1 MQNINSK
8 TNQASLP
15 PIQEYFLTQTF
26 SDDPDQGCASS
37 PDGTD
42 CAELHL
48 SNLGAT
54 IMGLTL
60 PLASGQRDIILG
72 FAKPEDYLVQ
82 EGNLGG
88 LIGRV
93 AGRIPA
99 GPEGYPLLNIDGHTY
114 PLSANA
120 GTTCLHGGKPGFHL
134 EIWEL
139 ADEGQ
144 DATRNWLTFRLL
156 SPDGDAGFPGDLEV
170 FVTYSLERPDI
181 TALNLGTD
189 LATPGLAALN
199 LDPDLANPGL
209 AALSL
214 DPDPA
219 GQADCAQGKEGLATS
234 GSCLDLRIRYQ
245 ATCSAPTVCSLTQHA
260 YFNLQGHEQG
270 NLLGQKLQISA
281 DSYTNFTDDLIATG
295 DICPLEGTVLDLR
308 QGQDLGLLLRHGL
321 GKVASESPLGLDQP
335 RLESKPGQ
343 PSPTGTRLY
352 PLDQPDPH
360 LTVTRGL
367 DHNYILSQ
375 EAHHPL
381 QKVACL
387 ACDDLRMEVLTTFP
401 GLQVYTANY
410 LDILG
415 KPSKDGQPTP
425 YPPHSAVCL
434 ECQAWPNAVNLPD
447 FPSIRLE
454 SGQIYQQETVYRFYF
469 AR

>member
-1 MQNINSK
+1 MQNTRNK
-8 TNQASLP
+8 LHPAELP
-15 PIQEYFLTQTF
+15 SIQEYFLTQIF
-26 SDDPDQGCASS
+26 GDCPDQGSVCST
-37 PDGTD
+37 DGPD

-60 PLASGQRDIILG
+60 PLASGKRDVILG

-99 GPEGYPLLNIDGHTY
+99 GPEGYPLVKIDGQTY

-120 GTTCLHGGKPGFHL
+120 GRTCLHGGEPGFHR

-139 ADEGQ
+139 AEEGQ
-144 DATRNWLTFRLL
+144 DKARNWLTFRLL
-156 SPDGDAGFPGDLEV
+156 SPYGDAGFPGDLEV
-170 FVTYSLERPDI
+170 FVTYSLERPDLV
-181 TALNLGTD
+181 AL
-189 LATPGLAALN
+189 AEEA
-199 LDPDLANPGL
+199 
-209 AALSL
+209 
-214 DPDPA
+214 
-219 GQADCAQGKEGLATS
+219 
-234 GSCLDLRIRYQ
+234 CLDLRISYQ
-245 ATCSAPTVCSLTQHA
+245 ATCSAPTICSLTQHA
-260 YFNLQGHEQG
+260 YFNLRGHDQGD
-270 NLLGQKLQISA
+270 LRGQSLQVTA
-281 DSYTNFTDDLIATG
+281 DAYTDFTDDLIATG
-295 DICPLEGTVLDLR
+295 DICPLEGTVLDLH
-308 QGQDLGLLLRHGL
+308 QGQDLGQLL
-321 GKVASESPLGLDQP
+321 AQNPQ
-335 RLESKPGQ
+335 
-343 PSPTGTRLY
+343 
-352 PLDQPDPH
+352 

-375 EAHHPL
+375 EAHRPL
-381 QKVACL
+381 QRVACL

-410 LDILG
+410 LDTLG
-415 KPSKDGQPTP
+415 KPGENGQPTP

-454 SGQIYQQETVYRFYF
+454 PGQIYQQETIYRFHF
-469 AR
+469 AI

>member
-1 MQNINSK
+1 MQNTRNK
-8 TNQASLP
+8 LHPAELP
-15 PIQEYFLTQTF
+15 SIQEYFLTQTF
-26 SDDPDQGCASS
+26 GDCPDQGSVCST
-37 PDGTD
+37 DGPD

-60 PLASGQRDIILG
+60 PLASGKRDVILG

-93 AGRIPA
+93 AGRIPV
-99 GPEGYPLLNIDGHTY
+99 GPEGYPLVKIDGQVY

-120 GTTCLHGGKPGFHL
+120 GTTCLHGGEPGFHR
-134 EIWEL
+134 EIWAL
-139 ADEGQ
+139 AEEGQ

-170 FVTYSLERPDI
+170 FVTYSLEKPVL
-181 TALNLGTD
+181 TGT
-189 LATPGLAALN
+189 
-199 LDPDLANPGL
+199 
-209 AALSL
+209 
-214 DPDPA
+214 PA
-219 GQADCAQGKEGLATS
+219 GEACSVPSKDDPTTS
-234 GSCLDLRIRYQ
+234 GSCLDLRISYQ

-260 YFNLQGHEQG
+260 YFNLQGHDQG
-270 NLLGQKLQISA
+270 DLLGQSLQVTA
-281 DSYTNFTDDLIATG
+281 DAYTDFTDDLIATG

-308 QGQDLGLLLRHGL
+308 QGKDLGQLLRHGL
-321 GKVASESPLGLDQP
+321 GQVASESPTVLDQP
-335 RLESKPGQ
+335 GLESKPGQ

-352 PLDQPDPH
+352 LVDQPDPH

-410 LDILG
+410 LDTLG
-415 KPSKDGQPTP
+415 KPGKDGQPTP

-434 ECQAWPNAVNLPD
+434 ECQAWPNAANLPD

-454 SGQIYQQETVYRFYF
+454 PGQIYQQETVYRFSF
-469 AR
+469 AF

>member
-1 MQNINSK
+1 MQNTRNK
-8 TNQASLP
+8 LNPAELP

-26 SDDPDQGCASS
+26 GDCSDQGSVCST
-37 PDGTD
+37 DGPD

-60 PLASGQRDIILG
+60 PLASGKRDVILG

-99 GPEGYPLLNIDGHTY
+99 GPEGYPLVKIDGQTY

-120 GTTCLHGGKPGFHL
+120 GTTCLHGGEPGFHR
-134 EIWEL
+134 EIWAL
-139 ADEGQ
+139 AEEGQ

-170 FVTYSLERPDI
+170 FVTYSLERPDFAGQNHPAPGL
-181 TALNLGTD
+181 TTRD
-189 LATPGLAALN
+189 LAT
-199 LDPDLANPGL
+199 
-209 AALSL
+209 
-214 DPDPA
+214 
-219 GQADCAQGKEGLATS
+219 
-234 GSCLDLRIRYQ
+234 LDLRISYQ
-245 ATCSAPTVCSLTQHA
+245 ATCSAATVCSLTQHA
-260 YFNLQGHEQG
+260 YFNLRGHDQGD
-270 NLLGQKLQISA
+270 LRGQSLQVTA
-281 DSYTNFTDDLIATG
+281 DGYTDFTDDLIATG

-321 GKVASESPLGLDQP
+321 GQVASESPVGLDQTG
-335 RLESKPGQ
+335 LESKPGQ

-352 PLDQPDPH
+352 PVDQPDPH

-367 DHNYILSQ
+367 DHNYILNQ

-387 ACDDLRMEVLTTFP
+387 ACEDLRMEVLTTFP

-410 LDILG
+410 LDTLG
-415 KPSKDGQPTP
+415 KPGENDQSTP

-454 SGQIYQQETVYRFYF
+454 PGQIYQQETVYRFSF
-469 AR
+469 AL